1 MTLVGRSRDP
11 QSRRVP
17 TAVARGSVDDGL
29 MVCLGLL
36 ASDPSHFEPV
46 AVAWHGRWCGETV
59 GMGFAE
65 ARAILSALEALN
77 GSDPMAAGGALR
89 AACRRAGCDDLA
101 STVDA
106 WLERRRPRV
115 VALPVQVPPAGPSAA

>member
-11 QSRRVP
+11 QSDRVP
-17 TAVARGSVDDGL
+17 TAVARGPLDDGL

-36 ASDPSHFEPV
+36 ASDPGRFEPA
-46 AVAWHGRWCGETV
+46 AVAWHGRWCGENV
-59 GMGFAE
+59 GVHFAQ
-65 ARAILSALEALN
+65 ARAVLSALEALN
-77 GSDPMAAGGALR
+77 GSDPLAAGAALG

-106 WLERRRPRV
+106 WLGRRFPRV
-115 VALPVQVPPAGPSAA
+115 VALPAQRPPAGPSAA